1 MKPLDVART
10 ALVLVVVAA
19 GARVAK
25 AQAGEPGAAATVS
38 TQSTGTQPNLADLR
52 RMIYRGRAADALK
65 QLDALAGQKPAVAG
79 VDMLRGT
86 ALYMQNR
93 FVEADAAFAGAL
105 KQNPRD
111 EEATQMRGL
120 TLFRLGKPA
129 DAIPLLEAAHNWTPE
144 TKTDP
149 SYVLALCYID
159 TRRYDDAR
167 HAFASQYGFAPDSAA
182 AYLLAARMLLRREYI
197 PVAKEFAL
205 KALELDSQLPL
216 AHSLLGEI
224 ALAGEHVD
232 EAIAEFEKER
242 QRNPLEG
249 SIYDRLGDA
258 YTRAGDYTRAQQ
270 ALQQALLLE
279 PNTTGPYILLGK
291 VLLKGQDAVNA
302 ALYLERAEKMDP
314 NNAITHALL
323 AQAYRQLGRPED
335 ASRQN
340 EMAQRLQSASQPRL
354 ENVR

>member
-1 MKPLDVART
+1 MKLLDVAQA
-10 ALVLVVVAA
+10 ALILFVLAA
-19 GARVAK
+19 GTGVAK
-25 AQAGEPGAAATVS
+25 AQTEETHGVPSGSSKS
-38 TQSTGTQPNLADLR
+38 TEAPHLAELR
-52 RMIYRGRAADALK
+52 GMIYRGRAADALK
-65 QLDALAGQKPAVAG
+65 QLDALAAQKPTAAG
-79 VDMLRGT
+79 VDRLRGT
-86 ALYMQNR
+86 ALYMQGK
-93 FVEADAAFAGAL
+93 FAEADAALASAL

-120 TLFRLGKPA
+120 TLFRMGKPTE
-129 DAIPLLEAAHNWTPE
+129 AIPLLEAAHNWTPE

-182 AYLLAARMLLRREYI
+182 AYLLAARMLLRRDYL
-197 PVAKEFAL
+197 PASKEFAL
-205 KALELDSQLPL
+205 KALKLDPQLPL
-216 AHSLLGEI
+216 AHLLLGEI

-232 EAIAEFEKER
+232 EAITEFENER
-242 QRNPLEG
+242 TRNPLEG

-258 YTRAGDYTRAQQ
+258 YTRAGDYIRAQQ

-291 VLLKGQDAVNA
+291 AFLKAQDPLNA
-302 ALYLERAEKMDP
+302 ALYLERAEKLDP
-314 NNAITHALL
+314 SNSMTHALL
-323 AQAYRQLGRPED
+323 AQAYRQLGRTED
-335 ASRQN
+335 ANRQN
-340 EMAQRLQSASQPRL
+340 EAAQKLQSANQPRL

>member
-1 MKPLDVART
+1 MKLLDVART

-19 GARVAK
+19 NGRIAK
-25 AQAGEPGAAATVS
+25 AQAGESGAATVS
-38 TQSTGTQPNLADLR
+38 TQSTATQPNLVDLR
-52 RMIYRGRAADALK
+52 RMIYRGHAADALK

-79 VDMLRGT
+79 VDTLRGT
-86 ALYMQNR
+86 ALYLQNR
-93 FVEADAAFAGAL
+93 FAEADAAFASAL

-129 DAIPLLEAAHNWTPE
+129 DAIPLLEAAHSWTPE

-182 AYLLAARMLLRREYI
+182 AYLLAARMLLRREYL

-205 KALELDSQLPL
+205 KALELDPQLPL

-242 QRNPLEG
+242 IRNPLEG

-258 YTRAGDYTRAQQ
+258 YTRAGDYTHAQQ

-291 VLLKGQDAVNA
+291 AFLKGQDAVNA

-314 NNAITHALL
+314 SNSITHALL
-323 AQAYRQLGRPED
+323 AQAYRQLGRTED
-335 ASRQN
+335 ANRQN
-340 EMAQRLQSASQPRL
+340 EIAQKLQSANQPRL
-354 ENVR
+354 DNVR